1 MNKIQIIPPSTK
13 FRGKSRAELLRQ
25 KQRRQRGKD
34 PPLVMPD
41 GCGACDKKDRCPSA
55 EKLYRLHKYGDYFI
69 KSKQDRAGWLPELDS
84 EKRAMKSVG
93 EAKYYNIK
101 LCVEHEAFA
110 SQDYDSE
117 WDRYF
122 KHKRSDPVAEKE
134 HHQRAAAGTEFGTY
148 QKFDDRNT
156 ELHGENR
163 FETKENWMFI
173 VEWNLPPYHKHGRK
187 GIREIAR
194 ELGVT
199 PGYVSREVKKL
210 KEKLKDTID
219 EVLTPKDKIEKKLIL
234 LKYYVEQNTQAEI
247 SEMIG
252 KKQNEVQRIIKRYE
266 KKIRETLRK
275 NVVLTY
281 KVKG

>member
-1 MNKIQIIPPSTK
+1 MNKIQTIPPSTK

-84 EKRAMKSVG
+84 EKRATKSVG
-93 EAKYYNIK
+93 GVKYHKIE
-101 LCVEHEAFA
+101 LCAEHEAYA
-110 SQDYDSE
+110 NQDYVSD
-117 WDRYF
+117 WDFYF
-122 KHKRSDPVAEKE
+122 GHMRSNPVAEKE
-134 HHQRAAAGTEFGTY
+134 HHRRAIAGSEPGTN
-148 QKFDDRNT
+148 QKFDDRNID
-156 ELHGENR
+156 LHGENI
-163 FETKENWMFI
+163 FETKKNWMFI
-173 VEWNLPPYHKHGRK
+173 VEWYFPPYHKHGRK

-194 ELGVT
+194 ELNVA
-199 PGYVSREVKKL
+199 PSYVSRLVNQL
-210 KEKLKDTID
+210 KEVLKESIL
-219 EVLTPKDKIEKKLIL
+219 EVLTPKHKIETKLIL
-234 LKYYVEQNTQAEI
+234 FRYYLEQNTQGEI
-247 SEMIG
+247 AGMIG
-252 KKQNEVQRIIKRYE
+252 KKQNEVQRVIRRYK

-281 KVKG
+281 RLKG